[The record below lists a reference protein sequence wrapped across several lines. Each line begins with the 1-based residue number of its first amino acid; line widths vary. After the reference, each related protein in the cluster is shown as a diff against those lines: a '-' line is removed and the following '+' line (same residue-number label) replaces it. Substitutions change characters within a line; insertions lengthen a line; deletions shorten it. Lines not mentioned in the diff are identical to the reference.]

1 MNTLTS
7 LVFLISLAGPA
18 AADLVGL
25 PDLVGIPVPLATVPG
40 PEMTAGIMGMTLAAS
55 VVYLIK
61 RRGKRS

>member
-1 MNTLTS
+1 MKILTS

-18 AADLVGL
+18 AAVVVG
-25 PDLVGIPVPLATVPG
+25 VPVPG
-40 PEMTAGIMGMTLAAS
+40 PEMSAGVMGMTLAAG